1 VDAPVE
7 TPVKDGARAAP
18 RLAARALTV
27 HAGARALVRG
37 LSIEFAP
44 GEVLA
49 ILGRNGSGKTLTL
62 HTIAGLRAPASG
74 EVRLDGQPLVQLRR
88 RAVAQRLGLLP
99 QDLEDAFVT
108 TALETVLIGRH
119 PHLALWQWE
128 TAEDERLA
136 LDALAAVD
144 MHGCAA
150 RRTDTLSGG
159 EQRRVA
165 VAALLAQQPGIFLLD
180 EPTNHLDPHHQLVVL
195 GLFHELARAGRTVIT
210 TLHDPTLAA
219 RFADRVLLLFG
230 DGRWSSGPAAS
241 TLSAAALSE
250 LYLAPMI
257 ELNQDGRRV
266 FVSA

>member
-1 VDAPVE
+1 VDALSRSGLSTHEVAVQAGTRE
-7 TPVKDGARAAP
+7 LV
-18 RLAARALTV
+18 RALSLTF
-27 HAGARALVRG
+27 AG
-37 LSIEFAP
+37 
-44 GEVLA
+44 GEVVA

-62 HTIAGLRAPASG
+62 HTLAGLRAPAAGVISI
-74 EVRLDGQPLVQLRR
+74 DGTPVPQMSR
-88 RAVAQRLGLLP
+88 RAVALKLGLLP

-128 TAEDERLA
+128 TAQDE
-136 LDALAAVD
+136 ALARAALASVD
-144 MHGCAA
+144 LADFAA

-165 VAALLAQQPGIFLLD
+165 VASLLVQQPSIFLLD
-180 EPTNHLDPHHQLVVL
+180 EPTNHLDPHHQLAVLTIFRKLADAGSTVV
-195 GLFHELARAGRTVIT
+195 T

-230 DGRWSSGPAAS
+230 DGRWVLGPTAT
-241 TLSAAALSE
+241 TLTAQALSE
-250 LYLAPMI
+250 LYASPII
-257 ELNQDGRRV
+257 EVGADGRRV

>member
-1 VDAPVE
+1 VNALNGHD
-7 TPVKDGARAAP
+7 TPAAR
-18 RLAARALTV
+18 RGLAAAGVSIRA
-27 HAGARALVRG
+27 GERELVRE
-37 LSIEFAP
+37 LSVELVP
-44 GEVLA
+44 GEVLV

-62 HTIAGLRAPASG
+62 HTLAGLRAPAAG
-74 EVRLDGQPLVQLRR
+74 GVVLDGAPLTQLSR
-88 RAVAQRLGLLP
+88 RAVALRLGLLP
-99 QDLEDAFVT
+99 QDLEDSFVN

-136 LDALAAVD
+136 REALAAVD
-144 MHGCAA
+144 LAGCAA

-165 VAALLAQQPGIFLLD
+165 VAALLAQQPAIFLLD
-180 EPTNHLDPHHQLVVL
+180 EPTNHLDPHHQLAVL
-195 GLFHELARAGRTVIT
+195 TLFRALADAGRTVVT

-230 DGRWSSGPAAS
+230 DGRWSLGPVATTLTAAS
-241 TLSAAALSE
+241 LSE
-250 LYLAPMI
+250 LYAAPMI
-257 ELNQDGRRV
+257 ELGRDGRRV